1 MKTHIALENVGFVC
15 VVWVEVF
22 IGRNFQNLCE
32 LRPWFRASYVCMLRG
47 TNQNSTQAED

>member
-1 MKTHIALENVGFVC
+1 MKTNIALENVGFVC

-32 LRPWFRASYVCMLRG
+32 LRPYRASYVRILRG